1 MQLLI
6 FLLTICFCI
15 YFLIKLNNQIL
26 INIELQNTKLNTI
39 INMSEKFVEKQIDFI
54 NKIINTSSLK
64 AGILGE
70 LILEK
75 TLINSGLQKNID
87 FMLQK
92 EIKISGKTIRPDC
105 ILNIGKNKL
114 IIDSK
119 ASSINF
125 EQDNNNFIKSI
136 KENIKLLSNK
146 QYHTIIPN
154 SLNFVVMFIPFEN
167 IWIECINKDKEIQ
180 LLAKNNNILVATS
193 YSLPFILN
201 LILESISYI
210 NFAET
215 INNNFTTINKNIV
228 HLDNNFKKM
237 NTIHSEI
244 KKMEINI
251 NNINNE
257 NKNILEKITTLL
269 KQDIDKYAKNQDN
282 N

>member
-64 AGILGE
+64 AGVLGE